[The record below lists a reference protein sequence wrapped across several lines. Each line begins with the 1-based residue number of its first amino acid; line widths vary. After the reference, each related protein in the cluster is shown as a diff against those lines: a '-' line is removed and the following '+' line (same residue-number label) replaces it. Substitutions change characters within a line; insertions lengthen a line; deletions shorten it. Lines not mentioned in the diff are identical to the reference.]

1 MGRSVTGPGEAAST
15 SPKDQLLEWGR
26 GAVLAIAGAI
36 GFTAWIG
43 VLGAAVV
50 WMRFS
55 TAGIPADQAVHDLPL
70 GEMLVTGAVSLILYL
85 ILGLIGVLLVYLLQG
100 IVISRVIGDERSG
113 NPAARLRGEIAQSK
127 ARLTQLEETMK
138 PLEDPAPEAD
148 SPRDVR
154 LRALRKEAQE
164 LTTSL
169 DQASSKLF
177 KAELSDTKAPQ
188 RGNQW
193 GLMVLVAAELVLVM
207 LRTDISA
214 TGKVLI
220 GIAAVLAGITVIF
233 SAFATPEEPDEP
245 SEALAKEQK
254 TDVVIRASVA
264 AMIAVLAIILV
275 LARNWTFA
283 PVLVAIALA
292 FANLAVGRLHPQHFF
307 WYGISI
313 FASVGL
319 FGAVLTY
326 SRDQNAPSAQPAAV
340 LLKNGCAVRG
350 LWIGEGSNRV
360 FLARLGT
367 PEKKSEES
375 QSTTALGAGRV
386 FWVEKAQ
393 VATESVGK
401 LQRVKFAVEK
411 STEMRTELLAMVEA
425 GVLTEKQCETI
436 AEKEAKAKEANQS
449 AKSGGSGTNAG

>member
-1 MGRSVTGPGEAAST
+1 VTGPGEAAPT
-15 SPKDQLLEWGR
+15 SLTDQLLEWGR
-26 GAVLAIAGAI
+26 GAVPVIAGAI
-36 GFTAWIG
+36 GFTGWIG

-113 NPAARLRGEIAQSK
+113 NPAARLQGEIAQSK

-138 PLEDPAPEAD
+138 PLEDPEPEAD

-164 LTTSL
+164 LATSL

-220 GIAAVLAGITVIF
+220 AIAAVLAGITVIF

-245 SEALAKEQK
+245 PSEALAKKQK
-254 TDVVIRASVA
+254 ADVVIRAAVA

-275 LARNWTFA
+275 LARHWTFA

-292 FANLAVGRLHPQHFF
+292 FANLALGRLHPHRFF

-350 LWIGEGSNRV
+350 LWIGEGSSRV

-375 QSTTALGAGRV
+375 QPTTALGAGRV

-411 STEMRTELLAMVEA
+411 STEMRAELLGMVEA
-425 GVLTEKQCETI
+425 GVLTDKQCETI

-449 AKSGGSGTNAG
+449 AKSGGSRH